1 MKTYLKFL
9 IYCIF
14 FFICF
19 QFEAQNKKD
28 ILINSIRQLNE
39 NKNITQVDSVYN
51 SLKKEALELKQDS
64 LYVELTFQQIEKN
77 GGPLLYT
84 NAEILLENLLINHNY
99 FLKKHPK
106 LLLRCI
112 HDLGKFYLLQSGLS
126 EVSKKISEQ
135 YYNRYFS
142 LVKKLDFSESEQK
155 NVQMNKLNYLVHK
168 KNDSVFYYLKQYNIS
183 QKKEAEFLNRW
194 YRETKNYK
202 KELDYA
208 KILDD
213 KIKIIIAYKNNN
225 QLDKIYRLYPKYLE
239 IFKKTDPIAEHK
251 LYLIMGQIYISQ
263 KRYKAAENMYLKALP
278 YFEQKKSNLYTDVIY
293 NDLINI
299 KMKME
304 DLIGYSYYSN
314 KLIKQ
319 QKEYK
324 EQQLSVLK
332 KHIDYTTKLSDFE
345 IQLKL
350 NEEKLKNETLSNKIN
365 SQKTIISFALALLIV
380 VLIFVYFYSVSA
392 TKKAE
397 LEDANKQ
404 MVIDVLRSKFK
415 PHFTFNVLSVINY
428 FVEKKEVQNAT
439 LALTKMSSLLRAT
452 LDNMNEK
459 LVPFI
464 SEYNIC
470 QNYMYLESLRFSDK
484 FDYEFEPIN
493 NFEIEQWMIPPGIL
507 EPLLENAVNHAFKGV
522 KYKGK
527 IKLKHKITN
536 DALVIVVEDN
546 GVGIK
551 SSEMTNKKSHGLKIT
566 KDYIQTVSKLYKRSI
581 DLNIS
586 SKNGT
591 SIEIIVPKL
600 DKYILESN

>member
-1 MKTYLKFL
+1 MKTSLKLL
-9 IYCIF
+9 ICCIF
-14 FFICF
+14 FFIYF
-19 QFEAQNKKD
+19 QVEAQTKKD
-28 ILINSIRQLNE
+28 ILLNSIHQLNE
-39 NKNITQVDSVYN
+39 NNNITQFDSIYN
-51 SLKKEALELKQDS
+51 RLKKEALELKQDS
-64 LYVELTFQQIEKN
+64 LYVELTFQQIKKN
-77 GGPLLYT
+77 GGLLLYT
-84 NAEILLENLLINHNY
+84 QSEILLENLLINHNY

-112 HDLGKFYLLQSGLS
+112 HDLGRFYFLQSGLS
-126 EVSKKISEQ
+126 SVSKKISEQ

-142 LVKKLDFSESEQK
+142 LVKKLDFSESEK
-155 NVQMNKLNYLVHK
+155 KTIQMNKLNYLVHK
-168 KNDSVFYYLKQYNIS
+168 KNDSIFYFLKQYNIS
-183 QKKEAEFLNRW
+183 QKKEAEYLNRW

-225 QLDKIYRLYPKYLE
+225 QLDKVYRLYPKYLE

-263 KRYKAAENMYLKALP
+263 KRYKVAENMYLKALP
-278 YFEQKKSNLYTDVIY
+278 YFEQKKSNLYTNVIY
-293 NDLINI
+293 NDLIKI
-299 KMKME
+299 KMQTE
-304 DLIGYSYYSN
+304 DLTGYSYYSN

-380 VLIFVYFYSVSA
+380 VFIFVYFYSVSSK
-392 TKKAE
+392 TKAE

-464 SEYNIC
+464 TEYKIC
-470 QNYMYLESLRFSDK
+470 QNYMYLESLRFSKK
-484 FDYEFEPIN
+484 FDYEFEPLN
-493 NFEIEQWMIPPGIL
+493 NFEIQQWMIPPGII

-527 IKLKHKITN
+527 ITIKHKIIN

-551 SSEMTNKKSHGLKIT
+551 SSKLTNKKSHGLKIT
-566 KDYIQTVSKLYKRSI
+566 KDYIQTVSKLYRKTI
-581 DLNIS
+581 DLNIT

-591 SIEIIVPKL
+591 SIEIIIPKF
-600 DKYILESN
+600 DKYILDSN